1 MQEELNR
8 IIDFINSRTDWGKLE
23 KMRFAYIELGKLI
36 HKDVFFF
43 YTIQNNLLN
52 GKEEFQYDIDT
63 IEQKVNSHNAFDYK
77 VICKN
82 SADMLKYIYDHVGIE
97 CELRKTTKTDVYKS
111 GEKEV
116 LINHYFLVA
125 TGDNDKKYIMTINP
139 DIYNIKISKK
149 TSHFGCKIPYK
160 VYETIT
166 KENGEKEKVLTQV
179 YEGEEIDGTPLS
191 PEELK
196 ALDLKIGYN
205 FINYNGKLV
214 YTDELLDALEKS
226 YKYNTRLLNDGEYF
240 NIVSCETPFYYD
252 ICNLLNGKKSLEEI
266 LESDKVPTKE
276 EIDDSYID
284 YENLSLDEKT
294 LSDLKFF
301 ILFEVVM
308 EIYNRYKIGI
318 DEYILDDYKD
328 KLEDKDYRSMLEAF
342 TKNFTDKNYTNLGP
356 YNPIM
361 EFKKTILMLKTIDN
375 IIKKENNIDRKEDIQ
390 DLRDALSNVLM
401 IFVPEMYLPSTEE
414 RLNSS
419 YITNKIIKSFEKIF
433 DIGHVGE
440 FNKLELA
447 EQIDLIKEILLR
459 VFSDPKLNI
468 PDPSIP
474 GYRPEKSPLFNRV
487 YSTVLFNKETHDP
500 YYLMI
505 VRNSSLQMDIN
516 EGSVPIVFDL
526 KRNTI
531 SIDMSMTD
539 IFDSF
544 FIIKDNDFKL
554 MIEQTEEDNKSK

>member
-8 IIDFINSRTDWGKLE
+8 IIDYINSRTDWGKLE
-23 KMRFAYIELGKLI
+23 KMRFAYIELGKLV

-63 IEQKVNSHNAFDYK
+63 IDRLVNSTNAFDYK

-97 CELRKTTKTDVYKS
+97 CELRKTIKTDLYKS
-111 GEKEV
+111 GDKEV
-116 LINHYFLVA
+116 VINHYFLVA
-125 TGDNDKKYIMTINP
+125 TGDEDKKYIMTLNP
-139 DIYNIKISKK
+139 DIYNIKINKK
-149 TSHFGCKIPYK
+149 TSHFGTKIPYK
-160 VYETIT
+160 VNEIIT

-179 YEGEEIDGTPLS
+179 YEGEEINGTPLS
-191 PEELK
+191 IDELK
-196 ALDLKIGYN
+196 ALDEKIGYQ

-226 YKYNTRLLNDGEYF
+226 YKYNTKLLNDGEYF
-240 NIVSCETPFYYD
+240 NMVSCDTPFYYD
-252 ICNLLNGKKSLEEI
+252 ICNLLNGKKTLDEI
-266 LESDKVPTKE
+266 LASDKVPTQE
-276 EIDDSYID
+276 ELDDSYID
-284 YENLSLDEKT
+284 YENLSLDENT
-294 LSDLKFF
+294 LTDLKTF
-301 ILFEVVM
+301 ILFEVIM
-308 EIYNRYKIGI
+308 EIYNRYNLWL
-318 DEYILDDYKD
+318 DEYTLDDYKD
-328 KLEDKDYRSMLEAF
+328 KLDDKQYDKMLELFIA
-342 TKNFTDKNYTNLGP
+342 NFSNKNYTNLGP

-375 IIKKENNIDRKEDIQ
+375 IIEKGNNIDRQKDIQ
-390 DLRDALSNVLM
+390 DLRNALSNVLL
-401 IFVPEMYLPSTEE
+401 IFVPEMYLPSTGE

-433 DIGHVGE
+433 DIGHIGE
-440 FNKLELA
+440 FNKLELP

-474 GYRPEKSPLFNRV
+474 GYKPEKSPLFNRV
-487 YSTVLFNKETHDP
+487 YSTVLFNKETNDP

-505 VRNSSLQMDIN
+505 VRNPSLQMDID

-526 KRNTI
+526 KRNTLSTDI
-531 SIDMSMTD
+531 SMTD
-539 IFDSF
+539 IYDSF
-544 FIIKDNDFKL
+544 YIIKDNDFKL
-554 MIEQTEEDNKSK
+554 MIEQTENKKLN

>member
-8 IIDFINSRTDWGKLE
+8 IIDYINSRTDWGKLE
-23 KMRFAYIELGKLI
+23 KMRFAYIELGKLV

-63 IEQKVNSHNAFDYK
+63 IDRLVNSTNAFDYK

-97 CELRKTTKTDVYKS
+97 CELRKTIKTDLYKS
-111 GEKEV
+111 GDKEV
-116 LINHYFLVA
+116 VINHYFLVA
-125 TGDNDKKYIMTINP
+125 TGDEDKKYITTLNP
-139 DIYNIKISKK
+139 DIYNIKINKK
-149 TSHFGCKIPYK
+149 TSHFGTKIPYK
-160 VYETIT
+160 VNEIIT

-179 YEGEEIDGTPLS
+179 YEGEEINGTPLS
-191 PEELK
+191 IDELK
-196 ALDLKIGYN
+196 ALDEKIGYQ

-226 YKYNTRLLNDGEYF
+226 YKYNTKLLNDGEYF
-240 NIVSCETPFYYD
+240 NMVSCDTPFYYD
-252 ICNLLNGKKSLEEI
+252 ICNLLNGKKTLDEI
-266 LESDKVPTKE
+266 LANDKVPTQE
-276 EIDDSYID
+276 ELDDSYID
-284 YENLSLDEKT
+284 YENLSLNENT
-294 LSDLKFF
+294 LTDLKTF
-301 ILFEVVM
+301 ILFEVIM
-308 EIYNRYKIGI
+308 EIYNRYNLWL
-318 DEYILDDYKD
+318 DEYTLDDYKD
-328 KLEDKDYRSMLEAF
+328 KLDDKQYDKMLELFIA
-342 TKNFTDKNYTNLGP
+342 NFSNKNYTNLGP

-375 IIKKENNIDRKEDIQ
+375 IIEKGNNIDRQKDIQ
-390 DLRDALSNVLM
+390 DLRNALSNVLL
-401 IFVPEMYLPSTEE
+401 IFVPEMYLPSTGE

-433 DIGHVGE
+433 DIGHIGE

-474 GYRPEKSPLFNRV
+474 GYKPEKSPLFNRV
-487 YSTVLFNKETHDP
+487 YSTVLFNKETNDP

-505 VRNSSLQMDIN
+505 VRNPSLQMNID

-526 KRNTI
+526 KRNTLSTDI
-531 SIDMSMTD
+531 SMTD
-539 IFDSF
+539 IYDSF
-544 FIIKDNDFKL
+544 YIIKDNDFKL
-554 MIEQTEEDNKSK
+554 MIEQTENKKLN

>member
-8 IIDFINSRTDWGKLE
+8 IIDYINSRTDWGKLE
-23 KMRFAYIELGKLI
+23 KMRFAYIELGKLV

-63 IEQKVNSHNAFDYK
+63 IDRLVNSTNAFDYK

-97 CELRKTTKTDVYKS
+97 CELRKTIKTDLYKS
-111 GEKEV
+111 GDKEV
-116 LINHYFLVA
+116 VINHYFLVA
-125 TGDNDKKYIMTINP
+125 TGDEDKKYIMTLNP
-139 DIYNIKISKK
+139 DIYNIKINKK
-149 TSHFGCKIPYK
+149 TSHFGTKIPYK
-160 VYETIT
+160 VNEIIT

-179 YEGEEIDGTPLS
+179 YEGEEINGTPLS
-191 PEELK
+191 IDELK
-196 ALDLKIGYN
+196 ALDEKIGYQ

-240 NIVSCETPFYYD
+240 NMVSCDTPFYYD
-252 ICNLLNGKKSLEEI
+252 ICNLLNGKKTLDEI
-266 LESDKVPTKE
+266 LANDKVPTQE
-276 EIDDSYID
+276 ELDDSYID
-284 YENLSLDEKT
+284 YENLSLDENT
-294 LSDLKFF
+294 LTDLKTF
-301 ILFEVVM
+301 ILFEVIM
-308 EIYNRYKIGI
+308 EIYNRYNLWL
-318 DEYILDDYKD
+318 DEYTLDDYKD
-328 KLEDKDYRSMLEAF
+328 KLDDKQYDKMLELF
-342 TKNFTDKNYTNLGP
+342 TTNFSYKNYTNLGP
-356 YNPIM
+356 YNPIV

-375 IIKKENNIDRKEDIQ
+375 IIEKGNNIDKQKDIQ
-390 DLRDALSNVLM
+390 DLRNALSNVLL
-401 IFVPEMYLPSTEE
+401 IFVPEMYLPSTGE

-433 DIGHVGE
+433 DIGHIGE

-474 GYRPEKSPLFNRV
+474 GYKPEKSPLFNRV
-487 YSTVLFNKETHDP
+487 YSTVLFNKETNDP

-505 VRNSSLQMDIN
+505 VRNPSLQMDMD

-526 KRNTI
+526 KRNTLSTDI
-531 SIDMSMTD
+531 SMTD
-539 IFDSF
+539 IYDSF
-544 FIIKDNDFKL
+544 YIIKDNDFKL
-554 MIEQTEEDNKSK
+554 MIEQTENKKLN

>member
-8 IIDFINSRTDWGKLE
+8 IIDYINSRTDWGKLE
-23 KMRFAYIELGKLI
+23 KMRFAYIELGKLV

-63 IEQKVNSHNAFDYK
+63 IDRLVNSTNAFDYK

-97 CELRKTTKTDVYKS
+97 CELRKTIKTDLYKS
-111 GEKEV
+111 GDKEV
-116 LINHYFLVA
+116 VINHYFLVA
-125 TGDNDKKYIMTINP
+125 TGDEDKKYIMTLNP
-139 DIYNIKISKK
+139 DIYNIKINKK
-149 TSHFGCKIPYK
+149 TSHFGTKIPYK
-160 VYETIT
+160 VNEIIT

-179 YEGEEIDGTPLS
+179 YEGEEINGTPLS
-191 PEELK
+191 IDELK
-196 ALDLKIGYN
+196 ALDEKIGYQ

-226 YKYNTRLLNDGEYF
+226 YKYNTKLLNDGEYF
-240 NIVSCETPFYYD
+240 NMVSCDTPFYYD
-252 ICNLLNGKKSLEEI
+252 ICNLLNGKKTLDEI
-266 LESDKVPTKE
+266 LASDKVPTQE
-276 EIDDSYID
+276 ELDDSYID
-284 YENLSLDEKT
+284 YENLSLDENT
-294 LSDLKFF
+294 LTDLKTF
-301 ILFEVVM
+301 ILFEVIM
-308 EIYNRYKIGI
+308 EIYNRYNLWL
-318 DEYILDDYKD
+318 DEYTLDDYKD
-328 KLEDKDYRSMLEAF
+328 KLDDKQYDKMLELFIA
-342 TKNFTDKNYTNLGP
+342 NFSNKNYTNLGP

-375 IIKKENNIDRKEDIQ
+375 IIEKGNNIDKQKDIQ
-390 DLRDALSNVLM
+390 DLRNALSNVLL
-401 IFVPEMYLPSTEE
+401 IFVPEMYLPSTGE

-433 DIGHVGE
+433 DIGHIGE

-474 GYRPEKSPLFNRV
+474 GYKPEKSPLFNRV
-487 YSTVLFNKETHDP
+487 YSTVLFNKETNDP

-505 VRNSSLQMDIN
+505 VRNPSLQMDID

-526 KRNTI
+526 KRNTLSTDI
-531 SIDMSMTD
+531 SMTD
-539 IFDSF
+539 IYDSF
-544 FIIKDNDFKL
+544 YIIKDNDFKL
-554 MIEQTEEDNKSK
+554 MIEQTENKKLN

>member
-8 IIDFINSRTDWGKLE
+8 IIDYINSRTDWGKLE
-23 KMRFAYIELGKLI
+23 KMRYAYIELGKLI

-63 IEQKVNSHNAFDYK
+63 IDRLVNSTNAFDYK

-97 CELRKTTKTDVYKS
+97 CELRRTIKTDTYKS
-111 GEKEV
+111 GDKEV

-125 TGDNDKKYIMTINP
+125 TGEDNKKYIMTINP
-139 DIYNIKISKK
+139 DIYNIKINKK
-149 TSHFGCKIPYK
+149 TSHFGTKIPYK
-160 VYETIT
+160 VNETIT
-166 KENGEKEKVLTQV
+166 NENGETQKVLTQV
-179 YEGEEIDGTPLS
+179 YEGEEINGTPLS
-191 PEELK
+191 VEELRE
-196 ALDLKIGYN
+196 LDKKIGYK

-214 YTDELLDALEKS
+214 YTDELLDALEKN
-226 YKYNTRLLNDGEYF
+226 YKYNTKFLNDGEYF

-284 YENLSLDEKT
+284 YENLSLDEKK
-294 LSDLKFF
+294 LNELKLF
-301 ILFEVVM
+301 ILFEVIM
-308 EIYNRYKIGI
+308 EIYNKYKISL

-328 KLEDKDYRSMLEAF
+328 KLEDKDYPKMLEAF
-342 TKNFTDKNYTNLGP
+342 TKNFKDKNYTNLGP

-361 EFKKTILMLKTIDN
+361 EFKRTVFMLKTIDN
-375 IIKKENNIDRKEDIQ
+375 IIEKGNNIDRKKDIQ
-390 DLRDALSNVLM
+390 DFSNALRNVLL

-419 YITNKIIKSFEKIF
+419 YITNKLIRSFERIF
-433 DIGHVGE
+433 DIGYIGE

-447 EQIDLIKEILLR
+447 EQLDIIKEILLK

-468 PDPSIP
+468 PDTNIP
-474 GYRPEKSPLFNRV
+474 GYKPEKSPLFNRI
-487 YSTVLFNKETHDP
+487 YSTVLFNKETNDP

-505 VRNSSLQMDIN
+505 VRNPSLQMDIN
-516 EGSVPIVFDL
+516 QGSVPIVFDL
-526 KRNTI
+526 KRNTLTT
-531 SIDMSMTD
+531 DMSLTD
-539 IFDSF
+539 IYDSF

-554 MIEQTEEDNKSK
+554 MIEQIENKSK

>member
-8 IIDFINSRTDWGKLE
+8 IIDYINSRTDWGKLE
-23 KMRFAYIELGKLI
+23 KMRFAYIELGKLV

-63 IEQKVNSHNAFDYK
+63 IDRLVNSTNAFDYK

-97 CELRKTTKTDVYKS
+97 CELRKTIKTDLYKS
-111 GEKEV
+111 GDKEV
-116 LINHYFLVA
+116 VINHYFLVA
-125 TGDNDKKYIMTINP
+125 TGDEDKKYIMTLNP
-139 DIYNIKISKK
+139 DIYNIKINKK
-149 TSHFGCKIPYK
+149 TSHFGTKIPYK
-160 VYETIT
+160 VNEIIT

-179 YEGEEIDGTPLS
+179 YEGEEINGTPLS
-191 PEELK
+191 IDELK
-196 ALDLKIGYN
+196 ALDEKIGYQ

-240 NIVSCETPFYYD
+240 NMVSCDTPFYYD
-252 ICNLLNGKKSLEEI
+252 ICNLLNGKKTLDEI
-266 LESDKVPTKE
+266 LANDKVPTQE
-276 EIDDSYID
+276 ELDDSYID
-284 YENLSLDEKT
+284 YENLSLDENT
-294 LSDLKFF
+294 LTDLKSF
-301 ILFEVVM
+301 ILFEVIM
-308 EIYNRYKIGI
+308 EIYNRYNLWL
-318 DEYILDDYKD
+318 DEYTLDDYKD
-328 KLEDKDYRSMLEAF
+328 KLDDKQYDKMLELF
-342 TKNFTDKNYTNLGP
+342 TTNFSYKNYTNLGP

-375 IIKKENNIDRKEDIQ
+375 IIEKGNNIDKQKDIQ
-390 DLRDALSNVLM
+390 DLRNALSNVLL
-401 IFVPEMYLPSTEE
+401 IFVPEMYLPSTGE

-433 DIGHVGE
+433 DIGHIGE

-474 GYRPEKSPLFNRV
+474 GYKPEKSPLFNRV
-487 YSTVLFNKETHDP
+487 YSTVLFNKETNDP

-505 VRNSSLQMDIN
+505 VRNSSLQMDID

-526 KRNTI
+526 KRNTLSTDI
-531 SIDMSMTD
+531 SMTD
-539 IFDSF
+539 IYDSF
-544 FIIKDNDFKL
+544 YIIKDNDFKL
-554 MIEQTEEDNKSK
+554 MIEQTENKKLN

>member
-1 MQEELNR
+1 MQQELNR
-8 IIDFINSRTDWGKLE
+8 IIDYINSRTDWGKLE
-23 KMRFAYIELGKLI
+23 KMRFAYIELGKLV

-52 GKEEFQYDIDT
+52 GKEDFQYDINT
-63 IEQKVNSHNAFDYK
+63 IDEMINSTNRFDYK

-82 SADMLKYIYDHVGIE
+82 SADMLKYIFDHVGIE
-97 CELRKTTKTDVYKS
+97 CELRKTIKTDTYKNDD
-111 GEKEV
+111 KEV
-116 LINHYFLVA
+116 IINHYFIVG
-125 TGDNDKKYIMTINP
+125 TGENNKKYIMTLNP

-149 TSHFGCKIPYK
+149 TSHFGTKIPYK

-166 KENGEKEKVLTQV
+166 NEKGEKEKVLTQV

-191 PEELK
+191 VDELK
-196 ALDLKIGYN
+196 ALDEKIGYN
-205 FINYNGKLV
+205 FINYNGRLV

-226 YKYNTRLLNDGEYF
+226 YKYNTKLLNDGEYF
-240 NIVSCETPFYYD
+240 NMVSCDTPFYYD
-252 ICNLLNGKKSLEEI
+252 MCNLLNGKKSLEEI
-266 LESDKVPTKE
+266 LGSDKVPTKE

-294 LSDLKFF
+294 LSDLKLF
-301 ILFEVVM
+301 ILFEVIM
-308 EIYNRYKIGI
+308 EIYNRYKIGL

-328 KLEDKDYRSMLEAF
+328 KLEDKDYVNMLEAF
-342 TKNFTDKNYTNLGP
+342 RKNFSDKNYTNLGP

-361 EFKKTILMLKTIDN
+361 EFKKTILMMKTIDN
-375 IIKKENNIDRKEDIQ
+375 IIEKGNKIDRKQDIK
-390 DLRDALSNVLM
+390 DLSNALKNVLL

-433 DIGHVGE
+433 DIGHIGE

-459 VFSDPKLNI
+459 VFTDPKLNI
-468 PDPSIP
+468 PDPNVP
-474 GYRPEKSPLFNRV
+474 GYKTEKSPLFNRV
-487 YSTVLFNKETHDP
+487 YSTVLFNKETNDP

-505 VRNSSLQMDIN
+505 VRNPSLQMDVN

-526 KRNTI
+526 KRNTLTT
-531 SIDMSMTD
+531 DMSLTD

-544 FIIKDNDFKL
+544 YIIKDRDFNL
-554 MIEQTEEDNKSK
+554 MIEQIEVNNKRI

>member
-8 IIDFINSRTDWGKLE
+8 IIDYINSRTDWGKLE
-23 KMRFAYIELGKLI
+23 KMRFAYIELGKLV

-63 IEQKVNSHNAFDYK
+63 IDRLVNSTNAFDYK

-97 CELRKTTKTDVYKS
+97 CELRKTIKTDLYKS
-111 GEKEV
+111 GDKEV
-116 LINHYFLVA
+116 VINHYFLVA
-125 TGDNDKKYIMTINP
+125 TGDEDKKYITTLNP
-139 DIYNIKISKK
+139 DIYNIKINKK
-149 TSHFGCKIPYK
+149 TSHFGTKIPYK
-160 VYETIT
+160 VNEIIT

-179 YEGEEIDGTPLS
+179 YEGEEINGTPLS
-191 PEELK
+191 IDELK
-196 ALDLKIGYN
+196 ALDEKIGYQ

-226 YKYNTRLLNDGEYF
+226 YKYNTKLLNDGEYF
-240 NIVSCETPFYYD
+240 NMVSCDTPFYYD
-252 ICNLLNGKKSLEEI
+252 ICNLLNGKKTLDEI
-266 LESDKVPTKE
+266 LASDKVPTQE
-276 EIDDSYID
+276 ELDDSYID
-284 YENLSLDEKT
+284 YENLSLNENT
-294 LSDLKFF
+294 LTDLKTF
-301 ILFEVVM
+301 ILFEVIM
-308 EIYNRYKIGI
+308 EIYNKYNLWL
-318 DEYILDDYKD
+318 DEYTLDDYKD
-328 KLEDKDYRSMLEAF
+328 KLDDKQYDKMLELFIA
-342 TKNFTDKNYTNLGP
+342 NFSNKNYTNLGP

-375 IIKKENNIDRKEDIQ
+375 IIEKGNNIDKQKDIQ
-390 DLRDALSNVLM
+390 DLRNALSNVLL
-401 IFVPEMYLPSTEE
+401 IFVPEMYLPSTGE

-433 DIGHVGE
+433 DIGHIGE

-474 GYRPEKSPLFNRV
+474 GYKPEKSPLFNRV
-487 YSTVLFNKETHDP
+487 YSTVLFNKETNDP

-505 VRNSSLQMDIN
+505 VRNPSLQMDID

-526 KRNTI
+526 KRNTLSTDI
-531 SIDMSMTD
+531 SMTD
-539 IFDSF
+539 IYDSF
-544 FIIKDNDFKL
+544 YIIKDNDFKL
-554 MIEQTEEDNKSK
+554 MIEQTENKKLN

>member
-8 IIDFINSRTDWGKLE
+8 IIDYINSRTDWGKLE
-23 KMRFAYIELGKLI
+23 KMRFAYIELGKLV

-63 IEQKVNSHNAFDYK
+63 IDRLVNSTNAFDYK

-97 CELRKTTKTDVYKS
+97 CELRKTIKTDLYKS
-111 GEKEV
+111 GDKEV
-116 LINHYFLVA
+116 VINHYFLVA
-125 TGDNDKKYIMTINP
+125 TGDEDKKYIMTLNP
-139 DIYNIKISKK
+139 DIYNININKK
-149 TSHFGCKIPYK
+149 TSHFGTKIPYK
-160 VYETIT
+160 VNEIIT

-179 YEGEEIDGTPLS
+179 YEGEEINGTPLS
-191 PEELK
+191 IDELK
-196 ALDLKIGYN
+196 ALDEKIGYQ

-226 YKYNTRLLNDGEYF
+226 YKYNTKLLNDGEYF
-240 NIVSCETPFYYD
+240 NMVSCDTPFYYD
-252 ICNLLNGKKSLEEI
+252 ICNLLNGKKTLDEI
-266 LESDKVPTKE
+266 LASDKVPTQE
-276 EIDDSYID
+276 ELDDSYID
-284 YENLSLDEKT
+284 YENLSLDENT
-294 LSDLKFF
+294 LTDLKTF
-301 ILFEVVM
+301 ILFEVIM
-308 EIYNRYKIGI
+308 EIYNRYNLWL
-318 DEYILDDYKD
+318 DEYTLDDYKD
-328 KLEDKDYRSMLEAF
+328 KLDDKQYDKMLELFIA
-342 TKNFTDKNYTNLGP
+342 NFSNKNYTNLGP

-375 IIKKENNIDRKEDIQ
+375 IIEKGNNIDKQKDIQ
-390 DLRDALSNVLM
+390 DLRNALSNVLL
-401 IFVPEMYLPSTEE
+401 IFVPEMYLPSTGE

-433 DIGHVGE
+433 DIGHIGE

-474 GYRPEKSPLFNRV
+474 GYKPEKSPLFNRV
-487 YSTVLFNKETHDP
+487 YSTVLFNKETNDP

-505 VRNSSLQMDIN
+505 VRNPSLQMDID

-526 KRNTI
+526 KRNTLSTDI
-531 SIDMSMTD
+531 SMTD
-539 IFDSF
+539 IYDSF
-544 FIIKDNDFKL
+544 YIIKDNDFKL
-554 MIEQTEEDNKSK
+554 MIEQTENKKLN

>member
-8 IIDFINSRTDWGKLE
+8 IIDYINSRTDWGKLE
-23 KMRFAYIELGKLI
+23 KMRFAYIELGKLV

-63 IEQKVNSHNAFDYK
+63 IDRLVNSTNAFDYK

-97 CELRKTTKTDVYKS
+97 CELRKTIKTDLYKS
-111 GEKEV
+111 GDKEV
-116 LINHYFLVA
+116 VINHYFLVA
-125 TGDNDKKYIMTINP
+125 TGDEDKKYIMTLNP
-139 DIYNIKISKK
+139 DIYNIKINKK
-149 TSHFGCKIPYK
+149 TSHFGTKIPYK
-160 VYETIT
+160 VNEIIT

-179 YEGEEIDGTPLS
+179 YEGEEINGTPLS
-191 PEELK
+191 IDELK
-196 ALDLKIGYN
+196 ALDEKIGYQ

-240 NIVSCETPFYYD
+240 NMVSCDTPFYYD
-252 ICNLLNGKKSLEEI
+252 ICNLLNGKKTLDEI
-266 LESDKVPTKE
+266 LASDKVPTQE
-276 EIDDSYID
+276 ELDDSYID
-284 YENLSLDEKT
+284 YENLSLDENT
-294 LSDLKFF
+294 LTDLKTF
-301 ILFEVVM
+301 ILFEVIM
-308 EIYNRYKIGI
+308 EIYNRYNLWL
-318 DEYILDDYKD
+318 DEYTLDDYKD
-328 KLEDKDYRSMLEAF
+328 KLDDKQYDKMLELFIA
-342 TKNFTDKNYTNLGP
+342 NFSNKNYTNLGP

-375 IIKKENNIDRKEDIQ
+375 IIEKGNNIDRQKDIQ
-390 DLRDALSNVLM
+390 DLRNALSNVLL
-401 IFVPEMYLPSTEE
+401 IFVPEMYLPSTGE

-433 DIGHVGE
+433 DIGHIGE

-474 GYRPEKSPLFNRV
+474 GYKPEKSPLFNRV
-487 YSTVLFNKETHDP
+487 YSTVLFNKETNDP

-505 VRNSSLQMDIN
+505 VRNPSLQMDID

-526 KRNTI
+526 KRNTLSTDI
-531 SIDMSMTD
+531 SMTD
-539 IFDSF
+539 IYDSF
-544 FIIKDNDFKL
+544 YIIKDNDFKL
-554 MIEQTEEDNKSK
+554 MIEQTENKKLN

>member
-8 IIDFINSRTDWGKLE
+8 IIDYINSRTDWGKLE
-23 KMRFAYIELGKLI
+23 KMRFAYIELGKLV

-63 IEQKVNSHNAFDYK
+63 IDRLVNSTNAFDYK

-97 CELRKTTKTDVYKS
+97 CELRKTIKTDLYKS
-111 GEKEV
+111 GDKEV
-116 LINHYFLVA
+116 VINHYFLVA
-125 TGDNDKKYIMTINP
+125 TGDEDKKYITTLNP
-139 DIYNIKISKK
+139 DIYNIKINKK
-149 TSHFGCKIPYK
+149 TSHFGTKIPYK
-160 VYETIT
+160 VNEIIT

-179 YEGEEIDGTPLS
+179 YEGEEINGTPLS
-191 PEELK
+191 IDELK
-196 ALDLKIGYN
+196 ALDEKIGYQ

-226 YKYNTRLLNDGEYF
+226 YKYNTKLLNDGEYF
-240 NIVSCETPFYYD
+240 NMVSCDTPFYYD
-252 ICNLLNGKKSLEEI
+252 ICNLLNGKKTLDEI
-266 LESDKVPTKE
+266 LASDKVPTQE
-276 EIDDSYID
+276 ELDDSYID
-284 YENLSLDEKT
+284 YENLSLNENT
-294 LSDLKFF
+294 LTDLKTF
-301 ILFEVVM
+301 ILFEVIM
-308 EIYNRYKIGI
+308 EIYNKYNLWL
-318 DEYILDDYKD
+318 DEYTLDDYKD
-328 KLEDKDYRSMLEAF
+328 KLDDKQYDKMLELFIA
-342 TKNFTDKNYTNLGP
+342 NFSNKNYTNLGP

-375 IIKKENNIDRKEDIQ
+375 IIEKGNNIDRQKDIQ
-390 DLRDALSNVLM
+390 DLRNALSNVLL
-401 IFVPEMYLPSTEE
+401 IFVPEMYLPSTGE

-433 DIGHVGE
+433 DIGHIGE
-440 FNKLELA
+440 FNKLELP

-474 GYRPEKSPLFNRV
+474 GYKPEKSPLFNRV
-487 YSTVLFNKETHDP
+487 YSTVLFNKETNDP

-505 VRNSSLQMDIN
+505 VRNPSLQMNID

-526 KRNTI
+526 KRNTLSTDI
-531 SIDMSMTD
+531 SMTD
-539 IFDSF
+539 IYDSF
-544 FIIKDNDFKL
+544 YIIKDNDFKL
-554 MIEQTEEDNKSK
+554 MIEQTENKKLN